1 MSLDYNEYHYK
12 QTHFESR
19 GLTSPRHSWDTS
31 EVTLGTWIVVLLLL
45 GIPFV
50 NFIVLLVLAFGDHN
64 VSLRNFAKASLIFL
78 LVGFFLTILGVGCS
92 Y

>member
-1 MSLDYNEYHYK
+1 MSLDYNDYNYK
-12 QTHFESR
+12 QSHLDSR
-19 GLTSPRHSWDTS
+19 GHTPTRRSWDSS

-45 GIPFV
+45 AIPFV

-64 VSLRNFAKASLIFL
+64 VSLKNFAKASLIFIVL
-78 LVGFFLTILGVGCS
+78 GFLLTIFARGCS